1 MELLETFT
9 EQREE
14 ESDSLFKFALWF
26 LSVLGSWHTGP
37 AQINGA
43 TYLPTYL
50 TTYLPTYQDFRPSTF
65 WITPFLEVSL
75 ASPPRG
81 IRRSSGWTSKATDR
95 TLYGGGTRSANK
107 HGISIGMKSSTV
119 EISKPPF

>member
-14 ESDSLFKFALWF
+14 ESDSLFRFALWF

-50 TTYLPTYQDFRPSTF
+50 TTYLPAYLPRLPTF
-65 WITPFLEVSL
+65 YLLDHSFP
-75 ASPPRG
+75 
-81 IRRSSGWTSKATDR
+81 
-95 TLYGGGTRSANK
+95 
-107 HGISIGMKSSTV
+107 
-119 EISKPPF
+119 